1 MNFSKYTVKDIVSN
15 LNKRKIVLFGAGDIA
30 QKTHRITKDFN
41 ISFILDNAQNLWNTT
56 DDKILLDIK
65 DPSIIKK
72 KK

>member
-1 MNFSKYTVKDIVSN
+1 M
-15 LNKRKIVLFGAGDIA
+15 LFGAGDIA

-72 KK
+72 K